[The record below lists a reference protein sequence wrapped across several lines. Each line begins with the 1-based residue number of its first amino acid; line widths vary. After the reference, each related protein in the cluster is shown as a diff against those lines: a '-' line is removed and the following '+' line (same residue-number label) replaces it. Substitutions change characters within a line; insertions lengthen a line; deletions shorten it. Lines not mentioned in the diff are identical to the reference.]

1 MPDDLRDLR
10 IEFLYIVV
18 EVSVLDSEFDKDK
31 KAKDSSSKGSS
42 VGSFFMDL
50 VASERGTKAE
60 DGSGVPETDAPS
72 SGAAASTPSSGA
84 AASTP
89 SSGAVQP
96 ADLAGQ
102 VDPAQPVESIS
113 VSDASDVSFGFE
125 IDSDEAAPM
134 ADAHATDRD
143 ALPDT
148 SEEDSGL
155 SLSLDEGD
163 DSGLGDVGAEMPQ
176 PQLPDEAPDVSGLSL
191 DDAGGG
197 SEEPVSPPAVSQGDV
212 SEVAESAPS
221 QEGGAVNADMDITGF
236 ETPQDV
242 VTPAHLVAEPPQDTG
257 FEVSPLPE
265 TSQSK
270 PEAESTSP
278 VVPESQPSS
287 QPLQPESD
295 LSPQPSM
302 SPPPQGGEMSPDSVD
317 IGGGSFSQDESEER
331 RRRIGDELVERGVIT
346 KDQLNVALQHKKITG
361 EMLGSILVELG
372 FIDQSVLLDVLA
384 EDAGVGVFDSK
395 NVSYDSDL
403 LKMFDKNV
411 ARKLSALPVYQ
422 RDNEYFFAMSD
433 PQDVVALDTIRRHLP
448 RGARLRPLLTSPA
461 EISEAIDTAYGYAS
475 SIKQILSELEEGEVV
490 EDLTTLD
497 EKDMFSHPIVRL
509 VNALVFDAVKMG
521 VSDLH
526 FEPEENFV
534 RLRYRLDGVL
544 FTSQTLH
551 KQHWNG
557 IAQRL
562 KIMSQMD
569 IADKISPQDG
579 RFNLEVAGR
588 EADFRVSS
596 LPTVH
601 GENIVLRVL
610 DKSASIM
617 PMEALGFSEE
627 NREKIRKVQAKPEGI
642 IIVTGPTGSGKTTSL
657 YSMLNE
663 INDVEVNIQ
672 TLEDP
677 VEYSLPMIRQTHVR
691 EGVLEFADGIKALLR
706 QDPDIIF
713 IGEIR
718 DKTTAEMALK
728 AAMTGHQVYTSLHTN
743 DSFGALPRL
752 LDLGLKPGMLAGAI
766 VAVFAQRL
774 ARRLCSDCKQPWTP
788 NDEERALLGFEEG
801 DALPEMFSAN
811 PEGCPKCAHGY
822 KGRVALV
829 EILTFDNELND
840 LVARS
845 APMYDLRKMADEK
858 GFKSMADDA
867 LLKIKDG
874 LTDIAAVS
882 KVVDLT
888 KGE

>member
-1 MPDDLRDLR
+1 MDFDINKGPRPP
-10 IEFLYIVV
+10 
-18 EVSVLDSEFDKDK
+18 SSEPDK
-31 KAKDSSSKGSS
+31 KAKPEEG
-42 VGSFFMDL
+42 FFMDL
-50 VASERGTKAE
+50 VADERGKKDIARVDE
-60 DGSGVPETDAPS
+60 ADAPEEQ
-72 SGAAASTPSSGA
+72 GPLQEQGDMT
-84 AASTP
+84 
-89 SSGAVQP
+89 P
-96 ADLAGQ
+96 AD
-102 VDPAQPVESIS
+102 
-113 VSDASDVSFGFE
+113 
-125 IDSDEAAPM
+125 
-134 ADAHATDRD
+134 
-143 ALPDT
+143 
-148 SEEDSGL
+148 
-155 SLSLDEGD
+155 
-163 DSGLGDVGAEMPQ
+163 
-176 PQLPDEAPDVSGLSL
+176 

-197 SEEPVSPPAVSQGDV
+197 PDFAVQAGDPVEAPSAPEEAVTAPVPGANFGFELDSDEAPMAAEHVVEWDAVPDV
-212 SEVAESAPS
+212 SEESPDTGLSLDEDGLGDLTEPVQPIAETEGEADSLEGVAAPDPVAPEQDAHS
-221 QEGGAVNADMDITGF
+221 EVVSEPEADAEEAVEMQMPDAAV
-236 ETPQDV
+236 DV
-242 VTPAHLVAEPPQDTG
+242 APLTPA
-257 FEVSPLPE
+257 
-265 TSQSK
+265 
-270 PEAESTSP
+270 P
-278 VVPESQPSS
+278 VLASAQ
-287 QPLQPESD
+287 
-295 LSPQPSM
+295 
-302 SPPPQGGEMSPDSVD
+302 
-317 IGGGSFSQDESEER
+317 EEDN
-331 RRRIGDELVERGVIT
+331 RRRIGDELVERGIIT
-346 KDQLNVALQHKKITG
+346 KDQLNVALQQKKISG
-361 EMLGSILVELG
+361 EMLGEILVELG
-372 FIDQSVLLDVLA
+372 FVDQSLLLTFLA
-384 EDAGVGVFDSK
+384 EESGVGVFDSK
-395 NVSYDSDL
+395 NVSYDPDAL
-403 LKMFDKNV
+403 ALYDKRV
-411 ARKLSALPVYQ
+411 ARKLNALPVSI
-422 RDNEYFFAMSD
+422 DGDDYFFAMSD
-433 PQDVVALDTIRRHLP
+433 PQDVVALDSVRRYLP
-448 RGARLRPLLTSPA
+448 RGARLRPLLASPA
-461 EISEAIDTAYGYAS
+461 ELSDAIDSAYGYAS
-475 SIKQILSELEEGEVV
+475 SIKGILKELEEGEAV

-544 FTSQTLH
+544 FTAQTLH

-569 IADKISPQDG
+569 IADKINAQDG

-617 PMEALGFSEE
+617 PMEALGFSDE
-627 NREKIRKVQAKPEGI
+627 NRDKINRVQAKPEGI

-743 DSFGALPRL
+743 DSFGAIPRL
-752 LDLGLKPGMLAGAI
+752 LDLGMKPGMLAGAI

-774 ARRLCSDCKQPWTP
+774 ARRLCGDCKKPFEPTA
-788 NDEERALLGFEEG
+788 DELALLGFKDG
-801 DALPEMFSAN
+801 DELPEMFVAN

-829 EILTFDNELND
+829 EILMFDNDMND
-840 LVARS
+840 LVARA
-845 APMYDLRKMADEK
+845 APVSDMRKLAEGKD
-858 GFKSMADDA
+858 FKSMADDGI
-867 LLKIKDG
+867 LKIKEG

-888 KGE
+888 KGQ